1 MVVRAVLRDGAAGRW
16 VKLCVFV
23 PLPLSPY
30 LGPLT
35 FIPLPLSPYLG
46 PLSFAPFRTLIRH
59 VSEFPASVALSGK
72 SFAGCFAVLA
82 LSFATLRTLV

>member
-30 LGPLT
+30 LSPRTFLPFPLSPDLCPLT
-35 FIPLPLSPYLG
+35 FVPLPLSPYLYLLTFV
-46 PLSFAPFRTLIRH
+46 P
-59 VSEFPASVALSGK
+59 
-72 SFAGCFAVLA
+72 
-82 LSFATLRTLV
+82 